1 VIADLKDMEGQYV
14 QVNYVE
20 LPNVPWG
27 DTRYFIVAVKS
38 KLAFKIK

>member
-20 LPNVPWG
+20 
-27 DTRYFIVAVKS
+27 RYRTFVGGVT
-38 KLAFKIK
+38 LATLL